1 MSMVHFKKMS
11 LFSFLFIL
19 YGLVFGMLATDQSTQ
34 HVEEDAYQTLNAVSF
49 EVRVNNYSKI
59 FAIVNM
65 RKEFCRVSISVYF
78 QLRMSQPLISTYL
91 YRIHYTI
98 ENL

>member
-11 LFSFLFIL
+11 LSSVFFVL

-34 HVEEDAYQTLNAVSF
+34 QLEEDAYQTLNAVSF
-49 EVRVNNYSKI
+49 EVSVNNSSKI
-59 FAIVNM
+59 FAIVNI

-78 QLRMSQPLISTYL
+78 QLSMSQPLISTYL
-91 YRIHYTI
+91 YRIHYI
-98 ENL
+98 VENL